1 MTTRSHTDT
10 VKVRPRMP
18 DGSQFKGS
26 FFVHVEHEVIGERV
40 GKPIRI
46 GFSCQG
52 KHGNTDIG
60 FTIAALNRRVRLRD
74 GVVKLARNQSRKKML
89 PDRHPVVMHLLKMA
103 RAVVAKEIQNEEGA

>member
-60 FTIAALNRRVRLRD
+60 FTIAALNRRVRLKD
-74 GVVKLARNQSRKKML
+74 GVVKLARNQSKKKML
-89 PDRHPVVMHLLKMA
+89 GDVEKVLMCIVVLKNALLILSA
-103 RAVVAKEIQNEEGA
+103 LVFFN